1 MSLYATEAMRAL
13 GSSFSTYADELDQQ
27 TRPTLAG
34 LELPQGAFPLFAM
47 SAADD
52 YAQSLAA
59 VSAVTTALRDTFDAI
74 GTALHRVAGH
84 YEQLEA
90 DQAAGFQRSHD

>member
-1 MSLYATEAMRAL
+1 
-13 GSSFSTYADELDQQ
+13 
-27 TRPTLAG
+27 
-34 LELPQGAFPLFAM
+34 M

-59 VSAVTTALRDTFDAI
+59 VGAVTTALRDTFDAI